1 MTTAEFTTGLRNRS
15 PVFKELEDTTV
26 EGFIDSAL
34 EVFSQYQPHA
44 SVSRENERNEDDI
57 YDKPTRALRVT
68 DVKVTGSD
76 NPIHFQIVEIEGVDK
91 IALGDIKRP
100 SYQRLLAVNHYISPG
115 LGAGTA
121 YRGSQ
126 SGGNSLFDIHF
137 NELQTLD
144 SIDAT
149 KHEHIRNYSE
159 YLSYFYKASDPEN
172 IVNIT
177 DREPSGAST
186 TLGYSE
192 ISKTYIKLAESKLNA
207 FMMRVN
213 IPIGIQ
219 SEVKASLEKYVVGSY
234 GV

>member
-1 MTTAEFTTGLRNRS
+1 MTTSEFITGLRNRS

-26 EGFIDSAL
+26 EGFVNSSL
-34 EVFSQYQPHA
+34 EVFSQYQPHP
-44 SVSRENERNEDDI
+44 SVSRENERNEDEI
-57 YDKPTRALRVT
+57 YDKPTGALKIT
-68 DVKVTGSD
+68 DVKATRTN
-76 NPIHFQIVEIEGVDK
+76 NPIHFQIVEVEGVEK

-100 SYQRLLAVNHYISPG
+100 SFQRLLNVSHYISPG
-115 LGAGTA
+115 LSAGTS
-121 YRGSQ
+121 YPGL
-126 SGGNSLFDIHF
+126 GKGFSLFDIHF
-137 NELQTLD
+137 NELQTLA

-159 YLSYFYKASDPEN
+159 FLGYLYKASDPEN

-192 ISKTYIKLAESKLNA
+192 ISKTYIKLADTKFNA
-207 FMMRVN
+207 FMERVN

-219 SEVKASLEKYVVGSY
+219 SEVKASLQNYIIGSY